1 MVEKPGNSSREQR
14 SLTSRATAGVMWTLV
29 GTGGQ
34 TVLKF
39 IVLMVLA
46 RILTPA
52 EFGIVGAAVVV
63 ITFLGIFAELGVA
76 QALIQLPELDRDH
89 LVAGFHISLVQG
101 ILSGAIV
108 YLAAGQFHALFNIE
122 GLTAPIQALSLVLVI
137 TGFHQVSE
145 ARIRRN
151 LRFRALAV
159 EQVISYGLGY
169 GLVAATL
176 GLLGYGAWAL
186 VWGTL
191 AQALLRAVI
200 LTAIAPPALQLT
212 ASGAAYKD
220 ILHFGGGHALAQV
233 GMTCAYQVDNL
244 IVGRFLGAD
253 MLGIYGRAFQV
264 VTMPTKLLGVGLLNA
279 MFPIMSRVQ
288 SEPDRL
294 ARAFLRSLGL
304 VAMVGMPFSIISA
317 ILAPEIV
324 LVLLGPRWP
333 AVIVPFQI
341 LSLCIVFRVGH
352 KICEALVRARGA
364 VYRLAWTQWAYTA
377 FVTVGA
383 YAGHFAGL
391 PGVAA
396 GVAIAVTANFI
407 LVFTLVASL
416 SGLSYSSLGAVLL
429 RHFVIASAASMMAF
443 AAITV
448 LRTLGLHE
456 VLRLLIVCGSVAL
469 IYASAWILRPSM
481 FGDEGDLFKL
491 ILGKFMPAG
500 MRARGAT

>member
-1 MVEKPGNSSREQR
+1 
-14 SLTSRATAGVMWTLV
+14 
-29 GTGGQ
+29 
-34 TVLKF
+34 
-39 IVLMVLA
+39 
-46 RILTPA
+46 
-52 EFGIVGAAVVV
+52 
-63 ITFLGIFAELGVA
+63 
-76 QALIQLPELDRDH
+76 
-89 LVAGFHISLVQG
+89 
-101 ILSGAIV
+101 
-108 YLAAGQFHALFNIE
+108 
-122 GLTAPIQALSLVLVI
+122 
-137 TGFHQVSE
+137 
-145 ARIRRN
+145 
-151 LRFRALAV
+151 
-159 EQVISYGLGY
+159 
-169 GLVAATL
+169 
-176 GLLGYGAWAL
+176 
-186 VWGTL
+186 
-191 AQALLRAVI
+191 
-200 LTAIAPPALQLT
+200 
-212 ASGAAYKD
+212 
-220 ILHFGGGHALAQV
+220 
-233 GMTCAYQVDNL
+233 
-244 IVGRFLGAD
+244 
-253 MLGIYGRAFQV
+253 
-264 VTMPTKLLGVGLLNA
+264 MPTKLLGVGLLNA

-333 AVIVPFQI
+333 AVVVPFQV

-429 RHFVIASAASMMAF
+429 RHFIIASAASMMAF